1 MEKHKKNQSKVCFRF
16 QCLHCDKKLS
26 TMVGFTKHNQ
36 TVHDVTVEPVEIIE
50 ELVDINNQP
59 IGTIFPDFENIQIW
73 TTDNTVRWKSYYCD
87 HFQIKRVV
95 SVDVFMGAGEGS
107 HDLDTSWPSIMFKR
121 ELCLAEEVGKA

>member
-1 MEKHKKNQSKVCFRF
+1 MCVEGKTPLLSSLVINVSPFFSDPVQCPYQCEHCGMRFISQEKMEKHKKNQSKVCFRF

-59 IGTIFPDFENIQIW
+59 IGTIFPDFENIQI
-73 TTDNTVRWKSYYCD
+73 
-87 HFQIKRVV
+87 
-95 SVDVFMGAGEGS
+95 
-107 HDLDTSWPSIMFKR
+107 
-121 ELCLAEEVGKA
+121 